1 MYVNLTN
8 SGFFKLFQQIE
19 QLIRR
24 SSDAELLLKN
34 VSEAVGWHF
43 GLDRCVVMLLERERQ
58 ELFVTAEFSRESLE
72 PVNSKRYQLH
82 TNSEWYKLLVQGK
95 PLPLK
100 DISSQSKEPADLPEL
115 GQFIVDSE
123 SKSLMAFPL
132 ISAGQLIG
140 CLSMHYCR
148 EATGFSEDF
157 LEFGESLA
165 VELAQ
170 GIDQLRLFKER
181 DLESRIFREANLPMM
196 VLDAATSQVLQ
207 ANTAALK
214 LLNTTGRALDRLPF
228 LDFMGGT
235 DGIRIKESYERLA
248 SGEST
253 VRLDRLVIRTSDGEP
268 QHLDACL
275 SLIHS
280 GGQESLLVVLLPGL
294 FGQSGREME
303 RVTGGKGGAKLE
315 DLAAAMTRQLHW
327 ERAARHITMSIG
339 SKLDRDAILQAA
351 VDLLGRAV
359 GASRALIV
367 KTEGPASPLVT
378 HEFAVP
384 DISPLGL
391 GRTSQFP
398 ASAVNCFRIKS
409 AASGDIT
416 GGAGSLEMSSGDLRQ
431 LVESGVVG
439 MCGCPVGHHGQYQGL
454 IVVLQTDSARQW
466 STYEIDLLETVADQM
481 AVSLSHAHAYSQI
494 KDQLFNMNLIGNLTQ
509 QLTNVLDMASRQ
521 TRQDGPSEA
530 VKQSGGVPPLSS
542 RELEVLRLIASGLAN
557 REIAQRLFLTEST
570 VELHASRIRKKLK
583 LKSRTALVKYACD
596 NHLV

>member
-19 QLIRR
+19 QVIRR
-24 SSDAELLLKN
+24 SSEIGPLLKN
-34 VSEAVGWHF
+34 LVEVVGWHF
-43 GLDRCVVMLLERERQ
+43 GLDRCVVMLLELERQ
-58 ELFVTAEFSRESLE
+58 ELKVAAEFHEESLKAL
-72 PVNSKRYQLH
+72 VGGRYQLS
-82 TNSEWYKLLVQGK
+82 TNSEWHRLLVQGK
-95 PLPLK
+95 PLLLK
-100 DISSQSKEPADLPEL
+100 DISLQAGEPGALPELEQFFSDSQSK
-115 GQFIVDSE
+115 
-123 SKSLMAFPL
+123 SLVAFPL
-132 ISAGQLIG
+132 VNAGQLIG
-140 CLSMHYCR
+140 TLSVHYCR

-157 LEFGESLA
+157 LAFGESLA

-181 DLESRIFREANLPMM
+181 DLESRVFREANLPML
-196 VLDAATSQVLQ
+196 VLDVTTCQILQ

-214 LLNTTGRALDRLPF
+214 FLNTTGRSLDRLSF
-228 LDFMGGT
+228 LDFMGGS
-235 DGIRIKESYERLA
+235 DGARIQESYRRLLA
-248 SGEST
+248 GET
-253 VRLDRLVIRTSDGEP
+253 AVRLDGLVLRSADGEP

-280 GGQESLLVVLLPGL
+280 GAQGSLLVVLLPGL
-294 FGQSGREME
+294 FGQPE
-303 RVTGGKGGAKLE
+303 RDLERTADGKGGSKVEEL
-315 DLAAAMTRQLHW
+315 LAAMTRQLHW
-327 ERAARHITMSIG
+327 ERTARQLAVSLS
-339 SKLDRDAILQAA
+339 SKLDRDAILQSA

-367 KTEGPASPLVT
+367 KTEGPASPMVT

-398 ASAVNCFRIKS
+398 ASAVNCFRSKS
-409 AASGDIT
+409 AAWSDIS
-416 GGAGSLEMSSGDLRQ
+416 AGVASLETTPGDLHQ

-454 IVVLQTDSARQW
+454 ILVLQTDSARHW
-466 STYEIDLLETVADQM
+466 SAYEIDLLETVANQM
-481 AVSLSHAHAYSQI
+481 AISLVHAHAYSQI

-509 QLTNVLDMASRQ
+509 QLTNALDLASRQ
-521 TRQDGPSEA
+521 ARSDGPPES
-530 VKQSGGVPPLSS
+530 VKQSGGLPPLSS